1 MWSSNR
7 TYVLAS
13 VAGIVG
19 LGNLWRFPYMV
30 GENGGGTFVVAYLIC
45 VVLIG
50 VPLAVIEVAAGKHFR
65 RGPVGAFRSISPVWG
80 PWFGWFLVG
89 MTILIMS
96 YYFVITGWTLGYAI
110 NAFRGVFQD
119 FSTFTQGFNSLWLF
133 AVVVVVVIFGLKVGM
148 AGVEKTSL
156 FLLPMLVLIVGGL
169 AIYAQTI
176 EGSEAGRDF
185 YFSFDIDSFAS
196 LQIWRMAAGQAFY
209 SLSIGLGFLITYGS
223 YAPERLNIIG
233 STLAIATTN
242 SAISLIA
249 GLMVF
254 PIIFAFGIPADTGSE
269 LSFTAFPSLLGELA
283 AGRLIG
289 IGLFSLLFLAA
300 FTSCYGGM
308 MIPMT
313 AFRFEFGIS
322 RTKAALIAMGLTSAV
337 GIPSALSFT
346 SAEVTIASRPFLEQI
361 DYLTGSGIVL
371 VAGIAGTS
379 LLAWNVPRER
389 LFNAFESNA
398 KWPATVAVLIARWL
412 PIAAIAIYLVS
423 LL

>member
-1 MWSSNR
+1 M
-7 TYVLAS
+7 LAS
-13 VAGIVG
+13 VAGVVG

-30 GENGGGTFVVAYLIC
+30 GENGGGSFVAAYLVC

-50 VPLAVIEVAAGKHFR
+50 IPLAMIEVAAGKHFR
-65 RGPVGAFRSISPVWG
+65 RGPVGTFRSISPVWG

-119 FSTFTQGFNSLWLF
+119 FTSFTEGFNSLWLF
-133 AVVVVVVIFGLKVGM
+133 AIVVFVVFLGLRMGI
-148 AGVEKTSL
+148 AGVEKTSIV
-156 FLLPMLVLIVGGL
+156 LLPMLVLIVGGL

-176 EGSEAGRDF
+176 EGSKAGRDF
-185 YFSFDIDSFAS
+185 YFSFDIDTFAS
-196 LQIWRMAAGQAFY
+196 SQTWRMAAGQAFY

-223 YAPERLNIIG
+223 YAPERLNIVG
-233 STLAIATTN
+233 STLAIAATN
-242 SAISLIA
+242 SAISLVA

-254 PIIFAFGIPADTGSE
+254 PIIFAFGIPPDTGSE
-269 LSFTAFPSLLGELA
+269 LSFSALPSLLGELA
-283 AGRLIG
+283 AGRIIG

-322 RTKAALIAMGLTSAV
+322 RTKAALVAIGITSAI
-337 GIPSALSFT
+337 GLPSALSFT
-346 SAEVTIASRPFLEQI
+346 SAEVHLGTRPFLEQI

-371 VAGIAGTS
+371 VAGIVGAA
-379 LLAWNVPRER
+379 LVAWLVPLKR
-389 LFNAFESNA
+389 LVNAFESDA
-398 KWPATVAVLIARWL
+398 KWPGTAVVLIARWL

-423 LL
+423 LF